1 MKVTTTQSQWTR
13 RKLAPVKLL
22 KNNKRSR
29 PSIPQWMDPKGHAAI
44 DAAPKHHEFVA
55 LFKG

>member
-1 MKVTTTQSQWTR
+1 VKVKATLRSTAQR
-13 RKLAPVKLL
+13 ALPPVKLL
-22 KNNKRSR
+22 KHNKRSR

-44 DAAPKHHEFVA
+44 AAAPKRQEFVA